1 MLFQH
6 VGRQLHHKNR
16 AHVPEQRGC
25 TAKNVAFESVDIELD
40 ELHLAIGKFGQ
51 HAVKTSG
58 PCCFGSHFTAEMLG
72 VQAGLPSK
80 RPTRIDRRRDL
91 VFVMFGQE
99 TMAGGHPGLELG
111 VELEV
116 AAKLAKSKIIRLE
129 FYDPP
134 FATSQLPK
142 MHGTGA
148 DT

>member
-6 VGRQLHHKNR
+6 VWRQLHHKNR

-40 ELHLAIGKFGQ
+40 ELHLAIGKLGQ

-80 RPTRIDRRRDL
+80 LPTRIDRRRDL
-91 VFVMFGQE
+91 GFVMFGHE

-116 AAKLAKSKIIRLE
+116 AARLAKSQVSRRESGDAAI
-129 FYDPP
+129 
-134 FATSQLPK
+134 A
-142 MHGTGA
+142 
-148 DT
+148 